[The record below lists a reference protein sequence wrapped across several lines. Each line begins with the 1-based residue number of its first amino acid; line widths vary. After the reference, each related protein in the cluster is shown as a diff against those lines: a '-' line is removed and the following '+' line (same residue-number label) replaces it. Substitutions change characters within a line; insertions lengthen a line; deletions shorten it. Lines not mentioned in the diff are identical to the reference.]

1 MNMKLREQRESKL
14 TMASPFFSS
23 SHIFSINKEFGSV
36 WKYCKWDQNLAE
48 EVSKV
53 QNKQWTT
60 LHQKSRTVKENNKL
74 FISNI
79 RQHNKSYYSFLYFFF
94 FALLL
99 YMIWIFWKPDTKLG
113 SCSKHV
119 ETEQVVPMGISWKLL
134 VLLSPWWTLH
144 CRGKYTTTLH
154 EQQIGR
160 YILSISV
167 SWQIEKS
174 WKDMKKSPYYIIGYV
189 LMGDLIHIPC
199 IYMQT
204 VLQMLKAK
212 RKK

>member
-1 MNMKLREQRESKL
+1 MR
-14 TMASPFFSS
+14 
-23 SHIFSINKEFGSV
+23 
-36 WKYCKWDQNLAE
+36 KYCKWDQNLAE
-48 EVSKV
+48 EVGKV
-53 QNKQWTT
+53 QNKRWTI
-60 LHQKSRTVKENNKL
+60 LHQKSRMVKENNKL

-79 RQHNKSYYSFLYFFF
+79 TQHNKSCYSFPYFFF

-99 YMIWIFWKPDTKLG
+99 LMIWIFWKPDTKLG
-113 SCSKHV
+113 SRSKHV
-119 ETEQVVPMGISWKLL
+119 ETEQVVAMGISWKLL
-134 VLLSPWWTLH
+134 VLLSPWRTLH

-154 EQQIGR
+154 EQQIGK

-167 SWQIEKS
+167 FWQIEKS

-189 LMGDLIHIPC
+189 LMSELIHIPC

-204 VLQMLKAK
+204 MLQMLKAK